1 MPGGVSGLYPSL
13 DKQKKEAKKEEKKE
27 KWYIKYLPQ
36 LILLFVAALC
46 FVFILL
52 GATSEDGSRT
62 LDGKNAKIEE
72 GTTEWIESARE
83 AYNRITN
90 ESKPTDEETI
100 KEWSEGFGKG
110 GYSATLQ
117 DVIGRRLADGNNDNG
132 NGWQCSRYSAWLGT
146 GQWSYSTAHPDYGP
160 VNGKDVAAWLVKNY
174 GWKYID
180 TPIEGSIGSGGFNT
194 LYGHTAMYLY
204 STGSNTAMV
213 NDANWVPLTVSTHNM
228 NIDGWV
234 WVVPGD
240 YTPDPEPTPTPTPT
254 PTPDDGTVTY
264 SYVPGDSFGKVLI
277 KLGLDEGHLWGE
289 DGTVKYYTKQLIEQ
303 NMLDARGNVLLYTPF
318 TLRKK

>member
-1 MPGGVSGLYPSL
+1 MKKVSKTLT
-13 DKQKKEAKKEEKKE
+13 
-27 KWYIKYLPQ
+27 KYLPQ
-36 LILLFVAALC
+36 LILLFVALLC
-46 FVFILL
+46 FIFILF
-52 GATSEDGSRT
+52 GTEAEDGSRT

-83 AYNRITN
+83 AYNRIAN

-100 KEWSEGFGKG
+100 KEWSEGVGKG

-132 NGWQCSRYSAWLGT
+132 NGWQCSRYTGWLAT

-180 TPIEGSIGSGGFNT
+180 TPIEGAIGSGGFNT
-194 LYGHTAMYLY
+194 LYGHTVMYLY

-213 NDANWVPLTVSTHNM
+213 NDANWVPLTVGTHNM

-234 WVVPGD
+234 WAVPGD
-240 YTPDPEPTPTPTPT
+240 YTPDPEPTPTPTPE
-254 PTPDDGTVTY
+254 PTPEPNTVTY

-277 KLGLDEGHLWGE
+277 KLGLDEGNLWGE
-289 DGTVKYYTKQLIEQ
+289 GGTVKYYTKQLIEQ